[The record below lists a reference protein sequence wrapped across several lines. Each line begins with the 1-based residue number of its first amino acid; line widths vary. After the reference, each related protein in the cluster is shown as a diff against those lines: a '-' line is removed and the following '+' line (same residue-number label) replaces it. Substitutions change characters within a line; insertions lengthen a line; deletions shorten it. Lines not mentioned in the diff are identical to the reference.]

1 MFCWCTGNGKKY
13 NETGVHN
20 MIYDAETK
28 RETVFDQQPKHLDS
42 LIKDISQIN
51 SSSIRDEYKVCWNI

>member
-28 RETVFDQQPKHLDS
+28 RETVFDQRPKHLDS
-42 LIKDISQIN
+42 LIKDILQIN
-51 SSSIRDEYKVCWNI
+51 NSSIRDEYKVC